1 VLALLAALG
10 AVVLLV
16 WFLAGGPV
24 RPLPWPWPAPGG
36 GDAPARE
43 QVAAGVHL
51 WGRDLSGWTAA
62 DLTAWLEE
70 QAPSLARE
78 PVPAELDPV
87 SRGVIPERA
96 GVRLDVPATV
106 AAALQAPPDTRVEPR
121 FEWLEPAATLDDF
134 PLAPI
139 YRGNPHR
146 AQVTL
151 MINVAWGNEELAQM
165 LDILDAEGVRATFFL
180 VGRWAERFPDLA
192 RAVAERGHEIA
203 NHGYSDAV
211 SIGALGYAEARADLQ
226 RAHEVIT
233 EVTGQAPRW
242 FSPHRGEL
250 SEALLQ
256 ACRDLG
262 YRLFLWT
269 IDTIDW
275 QDPDRA
281 TLLAR
286 VLDRAAPGALVLMH
300 PRAVTVAAL
309 PDLVRGLR
317 QRGLEPVS
325 LGTLLDPYD
334 PPDPTSLLPGP
345 AGPKA
350 PGPTDPKA
358 LAPAGPKAPGPV
370 VPGTLAALWRGTGPG
385 RTPAAARQT
394 QSPEGWP

>member
-1 VLALLAALG
+1 MLALLAALG

-180 VGRWAERFPDLA
+180 VGRWAERFPDL
-192 RAVAERGHEIA
+192 
-203 NHGYSDAV
+203 
-211 SIGALGYAEARADLQ
+211 
-226 RAHEVIT
+226 
-233 EVTGQAPRW
+233 
-242 FSPHRGEL
+242 
-250 SEALLQ
+250 
-256 ACRDLG
+256 
-262 YRLFLWT
+262 
-269 IDTIDW
+269 
-275 QDPDRA
+275 
-281 TLLAR
+281 
-286 VLDRAAPGALVLMH
+286 
-300 PRAVTVAAL
+300 
-309 PDLVRGLR
+309 VRGLR